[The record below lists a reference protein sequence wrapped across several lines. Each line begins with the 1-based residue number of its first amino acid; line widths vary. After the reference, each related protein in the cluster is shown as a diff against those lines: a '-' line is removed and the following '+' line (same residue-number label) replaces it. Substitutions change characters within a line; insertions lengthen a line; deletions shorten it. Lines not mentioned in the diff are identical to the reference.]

1 MQLQDN
7 VAIVTGASSGIG
19 KEIAHAFAKEGAK
32 VAIAD
37 INMDGANSVV
47 SEIEAAG
54 GTAMAVE
61 MNVMDEAA
69 VNAGVDAVAE
79 RFGRIDTMVS
89 NAGIQIVHPIEDFP
103 YEQFK
108 KVIDIHLGGA
118 FQYALERVCA
128 EIDHAS
134 Q

>member
-7 VAIVTGASSGIG
+7 VAIVTGAASGIG

-79 RFGRIDTMVS
+79 RFGRPPDILVNS
-89 NAGIQIVHPIEDFP
+89 AAIRSRIFP
-103 YEQFK
+103 MNSSRRSSTSISAAPSF
-108 KVIDIHLGGA
+108 
-118 FQYALERVCA
+118 
-128 EIDHAS
+128 
-134 Q
+134 